1 MYSVKEWVDGRK
13 NIVFVGESGCGKSEL
28 AMHFALELAKMEK
41 MAVHLFDLDQ
51 TKPLF
56 RSRDKCSFLYQKGVL
71 CHSEEQLLDTPTLV
85 GGIQHSIEDEGSYT
99 ILDAGGNETGAHLL
113 GGLVSCFKRKD
124 TVVGFI
130 INPYRPWSKNIQ
142 SIDSTLTGIL
152 RAARISE
159 FHIIGNPSIGRRT
172 TAEEFLE
179 GCRLLADIV
188 RPYVNREFVAVMDSL
203 YEKVKDKTA
212 FPLMP
217 IHPCLN
223 YQWESE

>member
-1 MYSVKEWVDGRK
+1 MYSVMEWVDGRK
-13 NIVFVGESGCGKSEL
+13 NIVFVGESGCGKSEI
-28 AMHFALELAKMEK
+28 AMHFALELAKMK
-41 MAVHLFDLDQ
+41 RMTVHLFDLDQ

-71 CHSEEQLLDTPTLV
+71 CHSEEQLMDAPTLV
-85 GGIQHSIEDEGSYT
+85 GGVRHSIEDEDSYT
-99 ILDAGGNETGAHLL
+99 ILDAGGNEIGARLL
-113 GGLVSCFKRKD
+113 GSLDSCFKRKD

-159 FHIIGNPSIGRRT
+159 FHIIGNPSVGRTT

-179 GCRLLADIV
+179 GCRLLTDIV
-188 RPYVNREFVAVMDSL
+188 GPYVKIEFVIVMDSL
-203 YEKVKDKTA
+203 YEQVKNKTVL
-212 FPLMP
+212 PLMP
-217 IHPCLN
+217 LHPCLN
-223 YQWESE
+223 YQWENE